1 MQALAKMG
9 KKTVKLILHLKG
21 MDLTKLLVDDQGG
34 SRINNITSERT
45 ARSLLTRLWEKIMS
59 GYRAGDGK
67 V

>member
-1 MQALAKMG
+1 
-9 KKTVKLILHLKG
+9 